1 MTDGVAIDANLFLR
15 HTVRRF
21 LCAMQEV
28 RGGQVLVPAEV
39 LRESVRKY
47 PRIVGRHAARV
58 VERRAI
64 EEWGRDWTPEQR
76 SEMEGRT
83 RAYGKDLA
91 RAFEAWTQ
99 QERRRN
105 DAAWSVSEETEAAS
119 DLAMDLTASGAF
131 RDDAGYGDPLVVAQS
146 LMDGARIIATDNR
159 ASIDPEKLHAWI
171 EEHRSDTRLA
181 RAKLPFVVTPEQ
193 AWRAGIGGETEDR
206 REWQTTLLAFGT
218 CRPRVEAGTQRDM
231 EILVRFERQLMRGG
245 MQGAAAAIREERMR
259 WLGSEE
265 EMITQLK
272 AQAPDP
278 SATRSAEERRIE
290 AEREWLGTTRGGTPG
305 AMIT

>member
-1 MTDGVAIDANLFLR
+1 MTDVVAIDANLFLR

-47 PRIVGRHAARV
+47 PRIAGRHAARV

-64 EEWGRDWTPEQR
+64 EEWGRDWTSEQR
-76 SEMEGRT
+76 SEIEGRT

-91 RAFEAWTQ
+91 RAFEAWTKE
-99 QERRRN
+99 ERRRN

-131 RDDAGYGDPLVVAQS
+131 SDDAGYGDPLVVAQS

-193 AWRAGIGGETEDR
+193 AWRAGIGGEAEDQ

-231 EILVRFERQLMRGG
+231 EILARFERQLMHGG

-259 WLGSEE
+259 WLGNEE
-265 EMITQLK
+265 KMIMELRT
-272 AQAPDP
+272 QAPDP

-290 AEREWLGTTRGGTPG
+290 AEREWLGEMRGGTPG
-305 AMIT
+305 AMNT

>member
-1 MTDGVAIDANLFLR
+1 MTDVVAIDANLFLR

-21 LCAMQEV
+21 LCAMQEM

-58 VERRAI
+58 VERRAV
-64 EEWGRDWTPEQR
+64 EEWGRGWTPEQR
-76 SEMEGRT
+76 SEIEGRT
-83 RAYGKDLA
+83 RIYGRGLA
-91 RAFEAWTQ
+91 KAFEVWTQ

-181 RAKLPFVVTPEQ
+181 RAKLPFLVTPEQ
-193 AWRAGIGGETEDR
+193 AWRAGIEGGTEDR
-206 REWQTTLLAFGT
+206 REWRTTLLAFGT
-218 CRPRVEAGTQRDM
+218 CRPRKEAGTQRAL
-231 EILVRFERQLMRGG
+231 EILARFERQLTYGG

-265 EMITQLK
+265 EMVMELK
-272 AQAPDP
+272 TQAPDP
-278 SATRSAEERRIE
+278 SVTRSAEERRIE
-290 AEREWLGTTRGGTPG
+290 AERESAGKVG
-305 AMIT
+305 AGPPAPAP

>member
-1 MTDGVAIDANLFLR
+1 MTGVVAIDANLFLR
-15 HTVRRF
+15 HTARRF
-21 LCAMQEV
+21 LCAMQEM

-58 VERRAI
+58 VERRAV
-64 EEWGRDWTPEQR
+64 EEWGREWTPEQR
-76 SEMEGRT
+76 SEIEGRT
-83 RAYGKDLA
+83 GTYGRDLA
-91 RAFEAWTQ
+91 KAFEVWTK

-181 RAKLPFVVTPEQ
+181 RAKLPFLVTPEQ
-193 AWRAGIGGETEDR
+193 AWRAGIEGERKSSANGGR
-206 REWQTTLLAFGT
+206 RCSRSALAG
-218 CRPRVEAGTQRDM
+218 
-231 EILVRFERQLMRGG
+231 RGG
-245 MQGAAAAIREERMR
+245 RKERKGR
-259 WLGSEE
+259 WRSWSGSRGSSR
-265 EMITQLK
+265 TAGCK
-272 AQAPDP
+272 GRPPP
-278 SATRSAEERRIE
+278 SAKRGCAGWGTKRRWSWNRRRRRPIH
-290 AEREWLGTTRGGTPG
+290 R
-305 AMIT
+305 

>member
-1 MTDGVAIDANLFLR
+1 MTDVVAIDANLFLR

-28 RGGQVLVPAEV
+28 RGGRVLVPAEV

-58 VERRAI
+58 VERRAV
-64 EEWGRDWTPEQR
+64 EEWGRDWTPGQR

-83 RAYGKDLA
+83 RAYGRGLA
-91 RAFEAWTQ
+91 RAFEVWTK

-105 DAAWSVSEETEAAS
+105 DAVWSVSEETEAAS

-131 RDDAGYGDPLVVAQS
+131 SDDAGYGDPLVVAQS
-146 LMDGARIIATDNR
+146 MIDGTRIIATDNR

-193 AWRAGIGGETEDR
+193 AWRAGVGGGTEAE
-206 REWQTTLLAFGT
+206 REWRTTLLAFGI
-218 CRPRVEAGTQRDM
+218 CRPRVEAGAQRDM
-231 EILVRFERQLMRGG
+231 EILARFERQLMQGG

-265 EMITQLK
+265 NMILELRT
-272 AQAPDP
+272 QAPDP

-290 AEREWLGTTRGGTPG
+290 AEREWSGEARAG
-305 AMIT
+305 

>member
-1 MTDGVAIDANLFLR
+1 MTDVVAIDANLFLR

-47 PRIVGRHAARV
+47 PRIAGRHAARV

-76 SEMEGRT
+76 SEIEGRT

-91 RAFEAWTQ
+91 RAFEAWTKE
-99 QERRRN
+99 ERRRN

-119 DLAMDLTASGAF
+119 DLAMDLTASGTF
-131 RDDAGYGDPLVVAQS
+131 SDDAGYGDPLVVAQS

-193 AWRAGIGGETEDR
+193 AWRTGIGGEAEDQ

-231 EILVRFERQLMRGG
+231 EILARFERQLMHGG

-259 WLGSEE
+259 WLGNEE
-265 EMITQLK
+265 KMIMVLRT
-272 AQAPDP
+272 QAPDP
-278 SATRSAEERRIE
+278 SVTRSAEERRIE
-290 AEREWLGTTRGGTPG
+290 AERESLRSNVRVSGDP
-305 AMIT
+305 